1 VGPEFLFFFLAGS
14 LGMDQAGRKA
24 YEVYLISDTE
34 LNKRTALGIYNSTH
48 LLRAAFSF
56 SLMHVN

>member
-1 VGPEFLFFFLAGS
+1 
-14 LGMDQAGRKA
+14 MDQAGRKA